1 MNLLLFLLVLLGF
14 SSAQAQTKI
23 WSLQE
28 CVNQAMDKNIQVAQA
43 NLNNQNNKITANQ
56 LTYNRLPSLSAR
68 ATQGVN
74 FGRSVDPFTNQ
85 FLQQTVYSNNFSL
98 NANYVIF
105 NGFQNNNS
113 IKQNELNFQA
123 GQFDIQKTKNDIA
136 LNTIS
141 AYLQILVGYEQE
153 EAAKLQI
160 NNSETQVA
168 RTQKLVEAGS
178 SPELALLQLK
188 SQLQTDKL
196 NLVTIQ
202 NNLQIAKLNLQQFMM
217 EPLNENFEV
226 EKVQIPELENTD
238 YMPNAENIY
247 SSSLETQPQI
257 QAIKYRVLGAMRGV
271 EVSKGTMYPQLVFS
285 GAIGTLY
292 SSSAKTFSGQTLTG
306 KTDTLGIATLP
317 NNAGNVPITR
327 PNTIT
332 QTEQTPFSRQ
342 LENNT
347 FQNVNLILSIPIFNN
362 FQSRA
367 SIQRAIVNQK
377 LAELNGENVKYQ
389 LRRDVEQ
396 ASVNFKN
403 ARARLLSTK
412 QQVEALKL
420 SFSFAEKRFNA
431 GALNTT
437 DYTVEKNNLSRSL
450 YDYSQARYE
459 YVFRKKILDFYE
471 GKPIF

>member
-1 MNLLLFLLVLLGF
+1 MKWLPFLSLFLSVLMG
-14 SSAQAQTKI
+14 QAQSKI
-23 WSLQE
+23 WSLKE

-43 NLNNQNNKITANQ
+43 NLNNQFNKITANQ
-56 LTYNRLPSLSAR
+56 LTYNRLPNVSAR

-85 FLQQTVYSNNFSL
+85 YLQQTVYSNNFSL
-98 NANYVIF
+98 NGNYVIF

-123 GQFDIQKTKNDIA
+123 GQFDVQKTKNDIA

-160 NNSETQVA
+160 NNTESQVE
-168 RTQKLVEAGS
+168 RTTKLVAAGS

-226 EKVQIPELENTD
+226 ERIQVPEIENTE
-238 YMPNAENIY
+238 YSPNAENIFTT
-247 SSSLETQPQI
+247 SLETQPQI

-271 EVSKGTMYPQLVFS
+271 EVSRGTLYPQLVLS
-285 GAIGTLY
+285 GVVGTLY
-292 SSSAKTFSGQTLTG
+292 SSSAKNIVGQALTG
-306 KTDTLGIATLP
+306 KTDTLGVFGGVAL
-317 NNAGNVPITR
+317 TR
-327 PNTIT
+327 PNTVT

-347 FQNVNLILSIPIFNN
+347 FQNVNLILNIPIFNN

-389 LRRDVEQ
+389 LRKDVEQ

-412 QQVEALKL
+412 QQVEALTL
-420 SFSFAEKRFNA
+420 SFSFAEKRFSA

-437 DYTVEKNNLSRSL
+437 DYTVEKNNLSRSQ

-471 GKPIF
+471 GKPLF